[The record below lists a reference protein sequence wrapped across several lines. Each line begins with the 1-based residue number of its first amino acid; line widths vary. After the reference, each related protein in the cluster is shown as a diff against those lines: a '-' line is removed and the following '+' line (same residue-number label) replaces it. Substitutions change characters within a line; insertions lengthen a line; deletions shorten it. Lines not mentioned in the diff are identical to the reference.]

1 MQTKITIPPNV
12 NFSDLRLCRDA
23 DGRVTFD
30 WRPIA
35 AICEASGLKFT
46 LFTEGPEDNVAS
58 LIVYWYT
65 EHLESGG
72 ARDAVQDNLI
82 AETILEDQHGDGT
95 SHMPGRA

>member
-1 MQTKITIPPNV
+1 MQVQVTIPPDI

-23 DGRVTFD
+23 DGRVSFD

-35 AICEASGLKFT
+35 AICEASGLELT
-46 LFTEGPEDNVAS
+46 LFSEGPEDNVAS
-58 LIVYWYT
+58 LMVHWNHQ
-65 EHLESGG
+65 HLADGG